1 MVPAPIAPGWQ
12 HPFVDVLKLCDR
24 ETELKGEVTEHM
36 DKIIGKKV
44 YKVRG
49 TIPAANYL
57 RLPKLKAQN
66 LGLTGRFLYIQV
78 KVTPVKVFVIHLE
91 VQTQDQNVHRIS
103 ISSMYRT
110 ESLQRKSNGIQI
122 PFTQSS
128 HRWCIMAVDLVTAL
142 RKYTTSPLSCL
153 RSAQLCSWLT
163 LRALFTSDLKFSLQ
177 TLPRDMA
184 LSHALD
190 SSLFEFVWL
199 PQEPLDVGCADIM
212 PVSRRVTADKRP
224 SSSSS
229 AGGGGHGPAPGLCPP
244 PHSPP
249 AASHGLPPAFTMSAT
264 AGLMSDAAQAL
275 ALQLQDT
282 AALASVPAA
291 VPGPHNSTGANMRQQ
306 VLPPQRAWSETWP
319 SPLAPSAG
327 QGGGAPGAGPPL
339 PGKADRPALLK
350 GRQQVG
356 ARPGG
361 AVQGLLLEPDTALT
375 LVRVNAFQGEF
386 ARSLVWPPHSDEL
399 VFTASSVIVAMAAQ
413 AGGAQRFF
421 LGHTAPVVALAFD
434 GEGRLMASAQDGR
447 QAVIRVWDFRS
458 RQCLAILNGHASGML
473 GLDVS
478 ADGRALLGVGQDS
491 ACRQLMV
498 LWDISHLRFGGKP
511 TVLAQAT
518 TEYNIKVARFSAYE
532 EDHLVTAGRDN
543 VRMYRLKAGQ
553 LRGVT
558 VRTGAP
564 SKQVTTYKG
573 VISAAL
579 GPNIF
584 TDIAFESSAGVYS
597 LDNRHVFVSSASG
610 SVFEI
615 DYNSRT
621 LLCVYQLHSAAINSI
636 IVHDGFCVTGSD
648 DKQLRVW
655 PMNFSDFLLE
665 AEHEAGVTSVSVA
678 HDGLRVAIGTESGA
692 LGVLDIP
699 SHAFTTLL
707 RSHTGNVNAVA
718 ADPCRPEYCT
728 VSSDGTI
735 RIWDLATHQ
744 QLVEFDAPGE
754 VVTCVAYHPRQQELA
769 TGFANGRVRVFDV
782 ASTTLLQA
790 SEHLQHRAEV
800 LQVAYS
806 PDGSRL
812 YSAGADGGL
821 CVFDVAQV
829 YAPIKFL
836 SAGKRDVRVCLAVS
850 NDGRYIAT
858 VSQDASRG
866 ITSLLLFHGS
876 TLEPYMRIE
885 TDGTIVR
892 RLAFSPD
899 GSELWVLADTTR
911 LDRYELVEGQ
921 LLQQVDEAHRLD
933 INSLAVDPG
942 ARFLATA
949 GNDGL
954 VKLWAVVP
962 RTADVGLLQG
972 VVPDHQAF
980 SGHPSAVLD
989 CTLAHDHLVTVG
1001 EGESVFI

>member
-1 MVPAPIAPGWQ
+1 
-12 HPFVDVLKLCDR
+12 
-24 ETELKGEVTEHM
+24 
-36 DKIIGKKV
+36 
-44 YKVRG
+44 
-49 TIPAANYL
+49 
-57 RLPKLKAQN
+57 
-66 LGLTGRFLYIQV
+66 
-78 KVTPVKVFVIHLE
+78 
-91 VQTQDQNVHRIS
+91 
-103 ISSMYRT
+103 
-110 ESLQRKSNGIQI
+110 
-122 PFTQSS
+122 
-128 HRWCIMAVDLVTAL
+128 
-142 RKYTTSPLSCL
+142 
-153 RSAQLCSWLT
+153 
-163 LRALFTSDLKFSLQ
+163 
-177 TLPRDMA
+177 
-184 LSHALD
+184 
-190 SSLFEFVWL
+190 
-199 PQEPLDVGCADIM
+199 
-212 PVSRRVTADKRP
+212 
-224 SSSSS
+224 
-229 AGGGGHGPAPGLCPP
+229 
-244 PHSPP
+244 
-249 AASHGLPPAFTMSAT
+249 
-264 AGLMSDAAQAL
+264 
-275 ALQLQDT
+275 
-282 AALASVPAA
+282 
-291 VPGPHNSTGANMRQQ
+291 
-306 VLPPQRAWSETWP
+306 
-319 SPLAPSAG
+319 
-327 QGGGAPGAGPPL
+327 
-339 PGKADRPALLK
+339 
-350 GRQQVG
+350 
-356 ARPGG
+356 
-361 AVQGLLLEPDTALT
+361 
-375 LVRVNAFQGEF
+375 
-386 ARSLVWPPHSDEL
+386 
-399 VFTASSVIVAMAAQ
+399 
-413 AGGAQRFF
+413 
-421 LGHTAPVVALAFD
+421 
-434 GEGRLMASAQDGR
+434 
-447 QAVIRVWDFRS
+447 
-458 RQCLAILNGHASGML
+458 
-473 GLDVS
+473 
-478 ADGRALLGVGQDS
+478 
-491 ACRQLMV
+491 
-498 LWDISHLRFGGKP
+498 
-511 TVLAQAT
+511 
-518 TEYNIKVARFSAYE
+518 
-532 EDHLVTAGRDN
+532 
-543 VRMYRLKAGQ
+543 
-553 LRGVT
+553 
-558 VRTGAP
+558 
-564 SKQVTTYKG
+564 VTTYKG

-707 RSHTGNVNAVA
+707 RSHTGSVNAVA

-790 SEHLQHRAEV
+790 IPRCLRPFVCVQEHLQHRAEV

-866 ITSLLLFHGS
+866 ITSLLLFHGT

-899 GSELWVLADTTR
+899 GCELWVLADTTR

-972 VVPDHQAF
+972 AVPDHQAF

-1001 EGESVFI
+1001 EGESVFIWRVNPPTHPPTPAPTLPRPGTPPQPALIQQAGALPGSLAPLALGNRPPDVARQLGIAGGQAGLADVSQAARPPQRPATRTQGPAGGNHRTSPGRARMPSSSSSPPPGQPAPPGARSHVANMSAQLGSDPSAPHAVCHAALGYTPNEMAQNVVWLPASGLFAYAAGPLVVVEELATRTQRLLSRLAHPVAALTASPDSKLLAAAGAAPEASQFAEVVVWAAASGACLAVLQYHPVAVEVGGAPTCHGHKAGEGSQGGQGAAPDARGGHRPDIDGTPGQGVRPPLSEDRQGNTVAESLGEGEGQQGPTAATAVGVDADGVLVVAGEGGSVWEVRLLEQQQAVAMQLVANLS